1 MEESLV
7 RLRRLWNIL
16 RFISIGLIA
25 AVSVLALLAF
35 PSRWLVAAI
44 PFALLGVVAA
54 ILAVTQWE
62 RPWVWLALII
72 LAGLFSLGLFAA
84 VFGLNSEGSVP
95 LLLLVFAMILASE
108 HVLSSTLSYSSQ
120 FSDRRD
126 AAIRIFNADTL
137 TASLK
142 HLYRR
147 LARDGLI
154 LGAGFVLSVAA
165 ASVGIL
171 GPTVPILSDP
181 SLYMVIASISLAA
194 LVILKEE

>member
-7 RLRRLWNIL
+7 RLRRLWNLLRIIL
-16 RFISIGLIA
+16 IGLVA
-25 AVSVLALLAF
+25 GASLLALLAF
-35 PSRWLVAAI
+35 PSGWLVAAV

-54 ILAVTQWE
+54 TLAVTQWE
-62 RPWVWLALII
+62 MPWVWLVLII
-72 LAGLFSLGLFAA
+72 LASLFSLGLFSA

-95 LLLLVFAMILASE
+95 LLLLMFAMILASE
-108 HVLSSTLSYSSQ
+108 HVLSSTLSYSPQ

-126 AAIRIFNADTL
+126 AAIWISNADTL

-142 HLYRR
+142 HLYSR

-165 ASVGIL
+165 ASIGIL